1 MSICVPEAPRGPEKV
16 DKDLSSKW
24 LHKGAT
30 PWPSRGHLDRTAPTI
45 DNHVWGREMNR
56 SGQPPW
62 QVLKGC
68 QTKRAGEKDWQMTL

>member
-1 MSICVPEAPRGPEKV
+1 MKNWVPCCKNAYIIEVYCKV
-16 DKDLSSKW
+16 DKDLSPKW
-24 LHKGAT
+24 LLHKGAT
-30 PWPSRGHLDRTAPTI
+30 PWPSRGTI
-45 DNHVWGREMNR
+45 DNHVRGREMNR